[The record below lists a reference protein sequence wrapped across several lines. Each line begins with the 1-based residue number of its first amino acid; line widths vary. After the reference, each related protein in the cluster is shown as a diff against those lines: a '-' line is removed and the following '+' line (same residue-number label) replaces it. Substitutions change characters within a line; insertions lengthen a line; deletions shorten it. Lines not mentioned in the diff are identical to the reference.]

1 MRILGLDYG
10 EKRIGVAV
18 SDPLLLTA
26 QPVGAVE
33 SIDELKKLM
42 EKYEDIQEMVVGLPK
57 TMRGE
62 IGIQAEKVLKFVEE
76 LKGAFQ
82 LPVVTWDERLT
93 TSAAEKDLISAGLS
107 RKKRKKVMDQ
117 SAASLILR
125 GYLDSKR

>member
-33 SIDELKKLM
+33 NIDRLKKLM
-42 EKYEDIQEMVVGLPK
+42 EKYEGLQEIVVGLPK

-82 LPVVTWDERLT
+82 LPIITWDERLT
-93 TSAAEKDLISAGLS
+93 TSAVEKDLISAGLS

-117 SAASLILR
+117 SAASLILQ